1 MKEVGDEVIFESHQ
15 QGEPCE
21 EVKSLGNERIKK
33 KKKSASAHG
42 ALCETGK
49 DGGNQSSESF
59 LCSRRT
65 SIIRPKQGKGEKG
78 KRGCSPYRP
87 SFILE

>member
-1 MKEVGDEVIFESHQ
+1 MRSFLKAISRESH
-15 QGEPCE
+15 
-21 EVKSLGNERIKK
+21 VRRLSHLGMKGSKK